1 MMWCKWDAACCYTG
15 VARSVVCVS
24 VCWAHGW
31 AVQKRVNRSRCR
43 LEGCLMWVQETI
55 IRWSQDQTNPF
66 AAARSDKSA
75 MRPFAK
81 LLWILLRS
89 RKSRSLRGHQ
99 VELNLNPV
107 YLYDTR
113 DTAFLGPDLQN
124 ILRQNILRINVNLVK
139 CWNFPMGVPHVK
151 YLERIPRIPRSWNLC
166 LQEKRHTWP
175 R

>member
-1 MMWCKWDAACCYTG
+1 
-15 VARSVVCVS
+15 
-24 VCWAHGW
+24 
-31 AVQKRVNRSRCR
+31 
-43 LEGCLMWVQETI
+43 MWVQETI

-113 DTAFLGPDLQN
+113 ETAFLGPDLQN

-139 CWNFPMGVPHVK
+139 C
-151 YLERIPRIPRSWNLC
+151 
-166 LQEKRHTWP
+166 
-175 R
+175 